1 MSPTKDLFLNRNLFL
16 CVVVVLVLSGYDAVA
31 TMHHIGRGVALEANP
46 FMDSLIQ
53 RSAVLFFLV
62 KMAITTFCIV
72 VCYNYSHLKSAR
84 LGIHISVGMY
94 LLLFLFHAMITLF
107 V

>member
-1 MSPTKDLFLNRNLFL
+1 MSPTKDLFLNPKLFL
-16 CVVVVLVLSGYDAVA
+16 YVLVVLVLSGYDAVA

-53 RSAVLFFLV
+53 RSAVLFFFV
-62 KMAITTFCIV
+62 KMAITTICMV
-72 VCYNYSHLKSAR
+72 VCYNYSHRKAAR
-84 LGIHISVGMY
+84 FGIHVAVGMY
-94 LLLFLFHAMITLF
+94 LILFAYHTLITLF

>member
-16 CVVVVLVLSGYDAVA
+16 CVLVVLVLSGYDAVA
-31 TMHHIGRGVALEANP
+31 TMHHIGRGVAMEANP

-53 RSAVLFFLV
+53 RSAVLFFFV
-62 KMAITTFCIV
+62 KMTITAIGMV
-72 VCYNYSHLKSAR
+72 VCYNYSHRKAAR
-84 LGIHISVGMY
+84 FGIHVAVGMY
-94 LLLFLFHAMITLF
+94 VLLFAYHTMISLF